1 MNKWLNQRL
10 VMMEAKSPQLCPAL
24 CDPMDC
30 SPPGSCVHGVLQAR
44 YWSGLPCLPP
54 GDLPDPGMEP
64 VSLPTPVL
72 ADGFFTILLNNLIAD
87 PFIWLS
93 W

>member
-24 CDPMDC
+24 RDPMDC

-44 YWSGLPCLPP
+44 YWSGLPCHPP

-64 VSLPTPVL
+64 VLSQLFASGGQTIGALDSAPVL
-72 ADGFFTILLNNLIAD
+72 PINIQD
-87 PFIWLS
+87 
-93 W
+93 